1 MKVLARSARRLDP
14 TVLRGAL
21 WAAIAARLVRYRLK
35 RHGLQAR
42 VPRPPQLGPVAT
54 RGVMGALRR
63 LDPTCLERAL
73 VEQAWLVSLG
83 IRRDV
88 VIGVL
93 RDGFESG
100 PAHAWVDG
108 TSREAEATYLELHR
122 LPPAEPFL
130 LEGGAVSSCSARSC
144 TVKSPFSTR
153 GRTHYRRKRAT

>member
-1 MKVLARSARRLDP
+1 MARRFNP

-21 WAAIAARLVRYRLK
+21 WAAVSARLVRRRLK
-35 RHGLQAR
+35 HQGLQAS
-42 VPRPPQLGPVAT
+42 VPRPPRLGAEAT

-63 LDPTCLERAL
+63 LEPTCLERAL
-73 VEQAWLVSLG
+73 VEQAWLASQG

-108 TSREAEATYLELHR
+108 TSRSAEATYIELHR
-122 LPPAEPFL
+122 LPP
-130 LEGGAVSSCSARSC
+130 
-144 TVKSPFSTR
+144 
-153 GRTHYRRKRAT
+153 RA